1 MPPSRQQEVAFTRV
15 VLFGSLAISIVLAI
29 VASLRGELAPPAL
42 LALLG
47 VAGACWWLLGA
58 LDARRLSV
66 TWLMSLGVLNLV
78 LVVPEM
84 ALRAAGFRH
93 EGGIELQ
100 LTEETGFGKLVRD
113 PELFWKYDSDRPEIN
128 AWGFKGAEVESPKPE
143 GVFRIL
149 YLGDSCADM
158 GDPPYPQIVGRLLNR
173 SGGVEGER
181 TVETVSLAIAGYTS
195 HQGRVVASKYGA
207 LVDPDLVVMHY
218 GWNDHWLAY
227 GAPDGEIE
235 PPGALEE
242 LSDAA
247 YRSSR
252 LLQWAHLQWSRRG
265 EVAGASEAAGESGGG
280 PAARP
285 ADLRNILGTE
295 LQPVPRVPP
304 ERYRENLLEIAR
316 LFNERGVPV
325 LFVTPPSAHR
335 SLGTPPHFV
344 DLDYA
349 VDAEAVVAMHDDYVE
364 IVREVSRQSGLPL
377 LDLALELESLEPTDL
392 EVIFVFDGIHYRPAG
407 HVWVARRLVRYL
419 RDELDL

>member
-15 VLFGSLAISIVLAI
+15 VLFGSSAISVVLAL
-29 VASLRGELAPPAL
+29 VATLRDELEPGAL
-42 LALLG
+42 LALLAVIG
-47 VAGACWWLLGA
+47 LLWWLVGA
-58 LDARRLSV
+58 LDRRGRAV
-66 TWLMSLGVLNLV
+66 TWMMSLGVLNLV

-84 ALRAAGFRH
+84 ALRVSGFRH

-113 PELFWKYDSDRPEIN
+113 PELFWIYDSTRPEIN
-128 AWGFKGAEVESPKPE
+128 SWGFKGEEIESPKPD

-158 GDPPYPQIVGRLLNR
+158 GDPPYPRIVGRLLNR
-173 SGGVEGER
+173 SGGVEGDR

-195 HQGRVVASKYGA
+195 HQGLVAARKYGA
-207 LVDPDLVVMHY
+207 RVDPDLVVMHF

-235 PPGALEE
+235 PPGGLDV

-252 LLQWAHLQWSRRG
+252 LLQWAHLQWSRLG
-265 EVAGASEAAGESGGG
+265 ETAEESLGEGGG
-280 PAARP
+280 DTSARP
-285 ADLRNILGTE
+285 ADLRNILGSQ
-295 LQPVPRVPP
+295 LQRVSRVPP
-304 ERYRENLLEIAR
+304 DRYRENLLEIAR
-316 LFNERGVPV
+316 LFGEREVPV
-325 LFVTPPSAHR
+325 LFVTPPSSHR
-335 SLGTPPHFV
+335 ALGTPSHFV

-349 VDAEAVVAMHDDYVE
+349 VDSEAVVAMHDDYVE
-364 IVREVSRQSGLPL
+364 IVREVSRESHQPL
-377 LDLALELESLEPTDL
+377 LDLAGEVESLEPAEL
-392 EVIFVFDGIHYRPAG
+392 ERIFLFDGIHYRPAG

-419 RDELDL
+419 RDELGL